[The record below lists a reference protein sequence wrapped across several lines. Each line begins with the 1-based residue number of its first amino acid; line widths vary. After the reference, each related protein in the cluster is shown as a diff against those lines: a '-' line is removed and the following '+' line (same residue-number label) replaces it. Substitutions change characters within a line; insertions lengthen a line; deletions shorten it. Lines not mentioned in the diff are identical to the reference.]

1 MSELAVEVAST
12 RNVAGVA
19 RRYFGGIQVG
29 SARACRALDTR
40 ECLVLCVAVVDAKFD
55 SHRVARGAGTTQESL
70 SIVLASAADRS
81 PSWDVLLEETNTRRR
96 ESGLGSSATSDR
108 GGTAGTSLDWVAA
121 R

>member
-40 ECLVLCVAVVDAKFD
+40 ECLVLSVAVVDAEFN
-55 SHRVARGAGTTQESL
+55 SHRVTRGAGTAQECFSV
-70 SIVLASAADRS
+70 VLASAANRS
-81 PSWDVLLEETNTRRR
+81 PSWNVLLEETD
-96 ESGLGSSATSDR
+96 G
-108 GGTAGTSLDWVAA
+108 
-121 R
+121 